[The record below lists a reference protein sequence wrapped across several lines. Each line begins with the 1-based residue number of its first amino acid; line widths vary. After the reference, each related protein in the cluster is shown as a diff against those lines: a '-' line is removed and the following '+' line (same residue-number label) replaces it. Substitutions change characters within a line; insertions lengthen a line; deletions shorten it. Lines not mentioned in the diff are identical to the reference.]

1 MRPAMIDEGLRHGPD
16 NPLGDQGRTGNLQE
30 WAARHKLGERYLI
43 FADDVK
49 RTQVMVFSVQRK
61 TLRVQDVL
69 D

>member
-1 MRPAMIDEGLRHGPD
+1 MIDEGLRHGPD

-49 RTQVMVFSVQRK
+49 RAYSFTFFPFRQIIQERN
-61 TLRVQDVL
+61 VL
-69 D
+69 